1 MATLVFFHAHP
12 DDEAIATGGTMM
24 RAAADGHRVVLVT
37 ATNGQLD
44 NPVEGVA
51 DQGEQLGTL
60 RIAELQRAA
69 QILGVH
75 RVETLAY
82 MDSGMAGEP
91 TNEAPAAFCQV
102 DVDHAAASLAEL
114 LAEEGADVLTV
125 YDADGSYGHPDHIQV
140 HRVGVR
146 AAEIAGVERVFE
158 STINRD
164 YFTEMMASMATA
176 AGDGSDADF
185 ELPDVATAEQPTF
198 GQPDSVI
205 THAIP
210 VGDFLESKK
219 AAMVAHASQIGP
231 ESWFLAMGDEMFAHA
246 FGTEWYTLRG
256 VPSTD
261 QKFTSIWDGL

>member
-1 MATLVFFHAHP
+1 
-12 DDEAIATGGTMM
+12 
-24 RAAADGHRVVLVT
+24 
-37 ATNGQLD
+37 
-44 NPVEGVA
+44 
-51 DQGEQLGTL
+51 
-60 RIAELQRAA
+60 
-69 QILGVH
+69 
-75 RVETLAY
+75 
-82 MDSGMAGEP
+82 
-91 TNEAPAAFCQV
+91 
-102 DVDHAAASLAEL
+102 
-114 LAEEGADVLTV
+114 
-125 YDADGSYGHPDHIQV
+125 
-140 HRVGVR
+140 
-146 AAEIAGVERVFE
+146 
-158 STINRD
+158 
-164 YFTEMMASMATA
+164 MATA

-231 ESWFLAMGDEMFAHA
+231 DSWFLAMGDEMFAHA